1 MKYAIDKNLRP
12 VYLQI
17 YKFIRDDITE
27 GAFRFNTKLPS
38 KRVLA
43 EECGVSVI
51 TVEHAY
57 ALLCEEGYA
66 ESRERSGF
74 YVIFKKNDGFAA
86 HLPHYDNNCYGNND
100 YNTIGN
106 NLQYFKQNETKDLK
120 ESDYPGFSVLILNK
134 AMRKVMADYQELI
147 LEKSQNKGCIELRK
161 AIRRY
166 LARNKDI
173 KVCEEQII
181 VGAGAEYLYRLI
193 IELLG
198 RDKTYAIE
206 KPSYSKLER
215 IYRAAGVYCELLP
228 LLNDGIDS
236 EALFKSTADVL
247 HTTPYR
253 SYPSG
258 VTASASKRHE
268 YIMWASKT
276 KNKRFSKETFAE
288 KQLSCGKFIIESD
301 YGSEF
306 AVSSKPMETL
316 FALSDADNVIYMNT
330 FSRTISSSLRVG
342 YMVLPE
348 KLVKA
353 FDEKLGF
360 YSCTVSTFEQL
371 VLTELIESGDFERH
385 INRIRKIMRKNL
397 QK

>member
-27 GAFRFNTKLPS
+27 GAFGFNAKLPS

-43 EECGVSVI
+43 DECGVSVI

-57 ALLCEEGYA
+57 NLLCEEGYA

-86 HLPHYDNNCYGNND
+86 HLPHYDNAPYAKKNYS
-100 YNTIGN
+100 TIYS
-106 NLQYFKQNETKDLK
+106 NLQYLKQNQAKDLK
-120 ESDYPGFSVLILNK
+120 ESSYPSFSTSILNK

-147 LEKSQNKGCIELRK
+147 LEKSLNKGCIELRK
-161 AIRRY
+161 AIKRY

-173 KVCEEQII
+173 KVYEEQII
-181 VGAGAEYLYRLI
+181 VGAGAEYLYGLI

-198 RDKTYAIE
+198 RNKTFAIE
-206 KPSYSKLER
+206 KPSYSKLEQ
-215 IYRAAGVYCELLP
+215 IYRAAGVHLELLP
-228 LLNDGIDS
+228 LLNDGINS
-236 EALFKSTADVL
+236 EALLKSNADVL

-268 YIMWASKT
+268 YIAWASKT
-276 KNKRFSKETFAE
+276 KNKHLTEETLAN
-288 KQLSCGKFIIESD
+288 KQISSEKFIIESD

-316 FALSDADNVIYMNT
+316 FSLSYADNVIYMNT
-330 FSRTISSSLRVG
+330 FSRTISPSLRVG

-348 KLVKA
+348 KLVKR

-385 INRIRKIMRKNL
+385 INRVRKIMRKNL

>member
-17 YKFIRDDITE
+17 YKFIRDDISE
-27 GAFRFNTKLPS
+27 GTFEFNAKLPS

-43 EECGVSVI
+43 DECGVSVI

-86 HLPHYDNNCYGNND
+86 HLPNYDKNRYNKND
-100 YNTIGN
+100 YNIIGS
-106 NLQYFKQNETKDLK
+106 NLQYLKQNQAKDLK
-120 ESDYPGFSVLILNK
+120 VNNYPSFSALILNK

-173 KVCEEQII
+173 KVFEEQII

-206 KPSYSKLER
+206 KPSYSKLEQ
-215 IYRAAGVYCELLP
+215 IYRAAGVKCELLP

-236 EALFKSTADVL
+236 EALFKSNADVL

-268 YIMWASKT
+268 YIMWASK
-276 KNKRFSKETFAE
+276 NKCFAE
-288 KQLSCGKFIIESD
+288 ESLKYKQFGYDKFIIESD

-316 FALSDADNVIYMNT
+316 FALSGADNVIYMNT
-330 FSRTISSSLRVG
+330 FSRTISPSLRVG

-348 KLVKA
+348 KLVNR

-385 INRIRKIMRKNL
+385 INRVRKIMRKNL

>member
-106 NLQYFKQNETKDLK
+106 NLQYIKQNETKDLK
-120 ESDYPGFSVLILNK
+120 VSDYPGFSVLILNK

-166 LARNKDI
+166 HTCLFII
-173 KVCEEQII
+173 KFFIIFVCRYFFVIMQMTKNNFIN
-181 VGAGAEYLYRLI
+181 
-193 IELLG
+193 
-198 RDKTYAIE
+198 KTY
-206 KPSYSKLER
+206 R
-215 IYRAAGVYCELLP
+215 I
-228 LLNDGIDS
+228 
-236 EALFKSTADVL
+236 
-247 HTTPYR
+247 
-253 SYPSG
+253 
-258 VTASASKRHE
+258 
-268 YIMWASKT
+268 
-276 KNKRFSKETFAE
+276 
-288 KQLSCGKFIIESD
+288 
-301 YGSEF
+301 
-306 AVSSKPMETL
+306 
-316 FALSDADNVIYMNT
+316 
-330 FSRTISSSLRVG
+330 
-342 YMVLPE
+342 
-348 KLVKA
+348 
-353 FDEKLGF
+353 
-360 YSCTVSTFEQL
+360 
-371 VLTELIESGDFERH
+371 
-385 INRIRKIMRKNL
+385 
-397 QK
+397 